1 MLVWEL
7 YGKFQTLR
15 SNLFKEI
22 SINLRE
28 EIDNFHRVQPH
39 NERQKD
45 LTKKHLMKGSTDPK
59 VHKIEFTLRFMSL
72 ITRIISI

>member
-7 YGKFQTLR
+7 DGEFQTLR

-28 EIDNFHRVQPH
+28 EDDNFHRVYTQPY

-59 VHKIEFTLRFMSL
+59 VHK
-72 ITRIISI
+72 

>member
-1 MLVWEL
+1 MTMLVWEL
-7 YGKFQTLR
+7 DGKFQTLQ

-28 EIDNFHRVQPH
+28 EVDNFHRVQPY

-45 LTKKHLMKGSTDPK
+45 STKN
-59 VHKIEFTLRFMSL
+59 I
-72 ITRIISI
+72 